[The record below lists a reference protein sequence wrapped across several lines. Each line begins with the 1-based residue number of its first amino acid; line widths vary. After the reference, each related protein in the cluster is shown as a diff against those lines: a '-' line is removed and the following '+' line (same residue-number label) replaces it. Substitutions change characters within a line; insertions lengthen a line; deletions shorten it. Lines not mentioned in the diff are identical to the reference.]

1 MNKKNIIIA
10 KVLQKLNKKLT
21 EKELD
26 TLEKELYA
34 LETHDKE
41 LNQSIADFSGEV
53 VEDPLQ
59 IAKKFWDNMAHLAI
73 SDEDNLKRLFD
84 LMKRYIKPIFDKY
97 SIPVKWD
104 IKEFEDAVVDYRG
117 GLDEQQ
123 YERDYYS
130 R

>member
-1 MNKKNIIIA
+1 
-10 KVLQKLNKKLT
+10 
-21 EKELD
+21 
-26 TLEKELYA
+26 
-34 LETHDKE
+34 
-41 LNQSIADFSGEV
+41 
-53 VEDPLQ
+53 
-59 IAKKFWDNMAHLAI
+59 MAHLAI